1 MPPFTIDEL
10 QNTLKK
16 MPNGKCA
23 DGNGITLEFIK
34 YGPEEL
40 HSKLLSIFNQMLQEG
55 KTDDSWRTTLFRMLP
70 KSGDLTEATNWRPIA
85 ILQIFYKI
93 FSKMLHNRIHDRLE
107 AAQAPDQCSFRL
119 RNRIKDVIGI
129 AETIISG
136 GAAYAIPS
144 WIANLDLK
152 KAFDRIEHLSL
163 FDAIRRQGTDGLR
176 RQGTLSI

>member
-1 MPPFTIDEL
+1 
-10 QNTLKK
+10 

-55 KTDDSWRTTLFRMLP
+55 KTDDSWRMTLFRMLP

-93 FSKMLHNRIHDRLE
+93 CLRISL
-107 AAQAPDQCSFRL
+107 A
-119 RNRIKDVIGI
+119 K
-129 AETIISG
+129 ISG
-136 GAAYAIPS
+136 GSGALRPPS
-144 WIANLDLK
+144 K
-152 KAFDRIEHLSL
+152 KIK
-163 FDAIRRQGTDGLR
+163 QGG
-176 RQGTLSI
+176 S